1 MDGTLVD
8 TEPYWMDAETAL
20 VASFGGV
27 WTREDGMQLVGNG
40 LERSAEILRARGVD
54 LPVPEIIDRLTHSV
68 LARTLKDI
76 PWRPGALDLL
86 HELRTAGIPT
96 ALVTMSMRPLAAHIA
111 FALERPLFDVVVTGE
126 DVSRPKPDPEA
137 YLQAA
142 GLLGV
147 GPGDCIAIED
157 SVPGLASATAAG
169 AVVIGVPAHLEL
181 PESEQ
186 YTLWPTLAGR
196 SLQDLVDL
204 HRGRRP
210 LVAGSETAP

>member
-1 MDGTLVD
+1 
-8 TEPYWMDAETAL
+8 
-20 VASFGGV
+20 
-27 WTREDGMQLVGNG
+27 
-40 LERSAEILRARGVD
+40 
-54 LPVPEIIDRLTHSV
+54 
-68 LARTLKDI
+68 
-76 PWRPGALDLL
+76 
-86 HELRTAGIPT
+86 
-96 ALVTMSMRPLAAHIA
+96 MSMRPLAAHIA

-147 GPGDCIAIED
+147 EPGDCIAIED